1 MVDTLSENSEKI
13 QFELECLNRKINQF
27 LLEIK
32 PKNDGQ
38 KSPTNGQNMWSS
50 LNMTTKAYSTSNS
63 KDSLP
68 ERIFIKRNSLLT
80 EMFKLNHIRTI
91 RHIFIS
97 IMIVLALQVIYN
109 DLTEKGTFDY
119 NFDLI
124 RWSFDKFNVVCYTW
138 LYMIISTTCLVY
150 FAFHFWSNDRI
161 KQFAHDPKNLFKYD
175 LLWLS
180 LYLVYLGIFL
190 LLPCYTVISNA
201 LPVASTL
208 TILLEQLRMLMKT
221 HAFVRSNITRAL
233 ENGSKKMEALRARR
247 HKKTNSL
254 TIEKPDESSSEDEQ
268 TPKKSASND
277 DTKLCPDF
285 SCYLYFLF
293 APTLVYR
300 DNYPRNSRIRWK
312 NVCSNFAQVLG
323 AILYT
328 HYIFSRFC
336 IPVFKHFNTDSV
348 TLKMFIHSILNCTLP
363 GTLLLLVAFFAFLHC
378 WLNAWA
384 EMLRFSDRMF
394 YKDWWNSTNFSNYYR
409 TWNVVVH
416 DWLYTYIYKDL
427 FHLFGKE
434 NKTLCQFGIFFLS
447 AIFHEY
453 ILTLAF
459 GYFYPV
465 MFLQFGAIGFLCLF
479 IKSNK
484 NENFWNLILWMGLLI
499 GLGGQMCL
507 YSIEWYARQNCPQSF
522 ESKIVDYLLPRSFT
536 CGMGK
541 SLNGTF
547 HYDQIRSEF

>member
-1 MVDTLSENSEKI
+1 MSDLISENSEKI
-13 QFELECLNRKINQF
+13 QKELECLNQRVTQF
-27 LLEIK
+27 LNEIK
-32 PKNDGQ
+32 PNDGQ
-38 KSPTNGQNMWSS
+38 RSPTRSQSLNWSS
-50 LNMTTKAYSTSNS
+50 LNMTTKAYSTAES

-68 ERIFIKRNSLLT
+68 ERIFIKRSSLLT

-97 IMIVLALQVIYN
+97 IMIVLALQVIFN
-109 DLTEKGTFDY
+109 DLMEKGTIDL

-138 LYMIISTTCLVY
+138 LYMILSTSCLVY
-150 FAFHFWSNDRI
+150 YCFHFWSNDRI
-161 KQFAHDPKNLFKYD
+161 KQFSHDPNNLFKYD
-175 LLWLS
+175 LMWLI
-180 LYLVYLGIFL
+180 LYIVYLILFIV
-190 LLPCYTVISNA
+190 LPCYVVVANKLPIASA
-201 LPVASTL
+201 LTL
-208 TILLEQLRMLMKT
+208 LLEQLRMLMKT

-233 ENGSKKMEALRARR
+233 ENGRKKIEAIKIRR

-254 TIEKPDESSSEDEQ
+254 QFEHKDDSASEDEI
-268 TPKKSASND
+268 
-277 DTKLCPDF
+277 DTKKLAKSEESRLCADF

-300 DNYPRNSRIRWK
+300 DSYPRNSKIRWK
-312 NVCSNFAQVLG
+312 HVFYNFAQVLG

-416 DWLYTYIYKDL
+416 DWLYTYIYRDL
-427 FHLFGKE
+427 FYLLGKE
-434 NKTLCQFGIFFLS
+434 NKTLCQFGIFLLS
-447 AIFHEY
+447 AVFHEY

-465 MFLQFGAIGFLCLF
+465 LFIQFGAIGFLCIF
-479 IKSNK
+479 IKPGK
-484 NENFWNLILWMGLLI
+484 HENFWNLFLWMGLLI

-507 YSIEWYARQNCPQSF
+507 YSVEWYARQNCPQSF
-522 ESKIVDYLLPRSFT
+522 ESKLLDSLLPRSFT
-536 CGMGK
+536 CGIGK
-541 SLNGTF
+541 TKSGNF
-547 HYDQIRSEF
+547 HYNQIKNEF